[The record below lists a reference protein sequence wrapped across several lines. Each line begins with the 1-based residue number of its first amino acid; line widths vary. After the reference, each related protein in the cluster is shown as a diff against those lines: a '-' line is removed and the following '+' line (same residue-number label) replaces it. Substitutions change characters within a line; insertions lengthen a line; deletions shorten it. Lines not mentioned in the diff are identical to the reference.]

1 MTKLR
6 NIVQEITDKLAQEG
20 KVTIISKEKSQEIKK
35 WKNEK
40 MKRSHRELWLGKQKV
55 EEKQTRFT

>member
-35 WKNEK
+35 
-40 MKRSHRELWLGKQKV
+40 
-55 EEKQTRFT
+55 